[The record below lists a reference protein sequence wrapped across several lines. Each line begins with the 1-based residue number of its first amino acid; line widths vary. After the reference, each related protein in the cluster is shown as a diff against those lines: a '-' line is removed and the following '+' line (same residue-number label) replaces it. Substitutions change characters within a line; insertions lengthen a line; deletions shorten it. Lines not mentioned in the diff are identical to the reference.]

1 MNWNGIVS
9 LFIACIELLLLV
21 NLIVFAEKNRFNI
34 TASVIIALL
43 FLYQLME
50 FLLCM
55 VGLDGALFVYFAF
68 VIISY
73 LPPTGVILAAALNN
87 VRSKF
92 LYLLFLPPLFFTI
105 YYKLIIEEFAVTSCT
120 ILYATYH
127 YPLGDLF
134 GAIYYLPIIITIIW
148 LIKTIRTSLDKKIK
162 KIAAVVLTGYILT
175 SIPVIIAF
183 TLMAYKNYSLISMIE
198 SIMCKF
204 AFVLALSLSFAALYN
219 SRKKNERN
227 NS

>member
-34 TASVIIALL
+34 IASVIIALL

-73 LPPTGVILAAALNN
+73 LPPTGVILVAALNN

-92 LYLLFLPPLFFTI
+92 LYLLFLPPLFFTV

-148 LIKTIRTSLDKKIK
+148 LIKTIRTSLDKKNK

-175 SIPVIIAF
+175 SIPVIVAF

-204 AFVLALSLSFAALYN
+204 AFILALSLSFAALYN